1 MNSYKDTSKGKYLA
15 SINRKIRNNYKPFHN
30 KLVEAL
36 EKAFTVIY
44 DEKDNFI
51 GCGAFIEYPY
61 EDHVLRLLITAG
73 HVLDDLKIAGNKI
86 KLPINY
92 FLKQNETRPDE
103 AMCAPLILDKNNH
116 IIDREF
122 DIGVVQGFTDLYR
135 EGYAYYKIKTIDN
148 DQDLIGL
155 DVLIMGINANR
166 IEKAE
171 RKNREVGTGEILVNG
186 FQMPT
191 KIAKIDSPY
200 FYINYPST
208 IFITKP
214 DNFDAVLEARS
225 PSPKGLSGSVVWDYS
240 RGDLYKPIGIIIERE
255 DQYIKCIGI
264 NKISSVIFESIESI
278 KRNVLT
284 LASTLTT
291 GISLVAG

>member
-1 MNSYKDTSKGKYLA
+1 MNSYTDTSEGKYLA
-15 SINRKIRNNYKPFHN
+15 SINKEIRNNYKPFHN

-61 EDHVLRLLITAG
+61 EDHVLRLLITAE
-73 HVLDDLKIAGNKI
+73 HVLSDLKIVGNKI

-92 FLKQNETRPDE
+92 FLKQNERWPDE
-103 AMCAPLILDKNNH
+103 AMCASLILDENNH
-116 IIDREF
+116 ITDREF
-122 DIGVVQGFTDLYR
+122 DIGVVQGFTDLDR
-135 EGYAYYKIKTIDN
+135 EGYAYYKIKTIYN
-148 DQDLIGL
+148 DQDLTGL

-191 KIAKIDSPY
+191 KVDKVDSPY

-214 DNFDAVLEARS
+214 DNFDTVLEAQS

-240 RGDLYKPIGIIIERE
+240 QGDLYKPVGVIIERAGE
-255 DQYIKCIGI
+255 YIKCIGF
-264 NKISSVIFESIESI
+264 NKISSVILESI
-278 KRNVLT
+278 KRNV
-284 LASTLTT
+284 
-291 GISLVAG
+291 